1 MDRIDRDIIDLLAS
15 DGRMSYRDVAAKV
28 FLSPNAVAERV
39 RRLVESGAIKG
50 FNARV
55 DLAALGMPLQALVDI
70 KLKPDT
76 SAQIFESAVR
86 SIPGIVSATLLAGN
100 YDYCLRVACPNQDGF
115 VRIIES
121 LRSTGGV
128 QDTHSRF
135 VLREIELH

>member
-1 MDRIDRDIIDLLAS
+1 
-15 DGRMSYRDVAAKV
+15 MSY
-28 FLSPNAVAERV
+28 P
-39 RRLVESGAIKG
+39 ES
-50 FNARV
+50 
-55 DLAALGMPLQALVDI
+55 
-70 KLKPDT
+70 T

-86 SIPGIVSATLLAGN
+86 SILSPGGIVSATLLAGN